1 MRYNSAKS
9 FESVKFTKQAYLE
22 DLHTSLWFFKALKKA
37 KKFMEVS
44 TSKELQP
51 LGETSIE
58 KIVEELQEKCE
69 IDRHLPGG
77 GYLHM
82 SDELPYLVVYRN
94 EDEDIEKGKD
104 RATVRLILSEA
115 SFLIIGNKDFE
126 GYQRLMF
133 CLSESMS
140 SKFKSFLII
149 EVYAGEQESR
159 KFVIKGP
166 AEKLSTT
173 IKVFQ
178 EELDNVNSGYK
189 ELNLEKTSV
198 LDTMERQPKGKHS
211 LLGLQQLKDAGCLLI
226 GLEVP
231 PVYRSEEGKDYPVF
245 FRSFKDDFVVALHKS
260 IFQFIRIQTSSGV
273 KSYRALGQKNLQEK
287 VLEIDQK
294 LAEIETSYQFLWLV
308 SPSNIRIIKDS
319 FFESNY
325 EKVLNYH
332 YRLLPFDP
340 DVLKRKLYNLKI
352 EEIDDPALS
361 YIFREKREELDLQI
375 SMLTERGSDNFF
387 YNSMML
393 FGKIDKNLQEQA
405 ENVLK
410 EVPEQ
415 EDRDFKS
422 IMKAEDFKAL
432 ANREFEYFRQQ
443 DENFSSKVHVRDD
456 VNILMVS
463 RGELYLPSDYKLN
476 ASETHALI
484 QHEIGTHVL
493 TYYNG
498 NQQPLRLLS
507 IGLTDYDTL
516 QEGLAV
522 LSEYLVGGL
531 TGNRMRTLAGRVV
544 AACARM
550 HGADFKEIFRLLN
563 KDYNFTP
570 HRAFNIT
577 SRIMQ
582 GGGFTKDISYLKGLV
597 QLKAHLEEGGE
608 LAPLLTG
615 KFSLEHRNIIT
626 ELKERRVLSP
636 VKLSPRYLHTEETK
650 EKLIKIRKGIPLSQ
664 LINA

>member
-1 MRYNSAKS
+1 MA
-9 FESVKFTKQAYLE
+9 
-22 DLHTSLWFFKALKKA
+22 
-37 KKFMEVS
+37 VS
-44 TSKELQP
+44 TSNEPQAFS
-51 LGETSIE
+51 EISIE

-69 IDRHLPGG
+69 IEKHLPGG
-77 GYLHM
+77 GFLHM
-82 SDELPYLVVYRN
+82 SDELPYLVIYRN

-133 CLSESMS
+133 CLSEAMS

-149 EVYAGEQESR
+149 EVFAGAPESR
-159 KFVIKGP
+159 KFKIKGP

-173 IKVFQ
+173 IKVLQ
-178 EELDNVNSGYK
+178 EELDDVDSGYRALQLGSTEVQDTLERQPEGK
-189 ELNLEKTSV
+189 KPLLNLE
-198 LDTMERQPKGKHS
+198 
-211 LLGLQQLKDAGCLLI
+211 QLKASGCLLLGI
-226 GLEVP
+226 EVP
-231 PVYRSEEGKDYPVF
+231 PVYRSKEGEDYPVF
-245 FRSFKDDFVVALHKS
+245 FRSFKDDFVVALHKT

-273 KSYRALGQKNLQEK
+273 KSYRALGQKTLQNK
-287 VLEIDQK
+287 VKEIDRQ

-308 SPSNIRIIKDS
+308 SPANIRQIKDT

-332 YRLLPFDP
+332 YRLIPFDP
-340 DVLKRKLYNLKI
+340 DVLKRRLYNLKL

-375 SMLTERGSDNFF
+375 SMLSDRGSDNFF

-393 FGKIDKNLQEQA
+393 FGKISNDLQHEA
-405 ENVLK
+405 ETILK
-410 EVPEQ
+410 EVPEK
-415 EDRDFKS
+415 EDHAFES
-422 IMKAEDFKAL
+422 IMKAEDFKVL
-432 ANREFEYFRQQ
+432 ANREFDYFREQ
-443 DENFSSKVHVRDD
+443 DENFSSKVHIRDD

-476 ASETHALI
+476 ANETKALI

-498 NQQPLRLLS
+498 NQQPLKLLS

-544 AACARM
+544 AASARM

-563 KDYNFTP
+563 KDYNFKP
-570 HRAFNIT
+570 QRAFNIT

-597 QLKAHLEEGGE
+597 QLKKHLEEGGE

-615 KFSLEHRNIIT
+615 KFALEHMPIIS
-626 ELKERRVLSP
+626 ELNERRVLSP
-636 VKLSPRYLHTEETK
+636 VKLTPRYLHTEETRK
-650 EKLIKIRKGIPLSQ
+650 KLSQIREGIPLSK

>member
-1 MRYNSAKS
+1 
-9 FESVKFTKQAYLE
+9 
-22 DLHTSLWFFKALKKA
+22 
-37 KKFMEVS
+37 MEVG
-44 TSKELQP
+44 TSNKLPP
-51 LGETSIE
+51 LGETSIA
-58 KIVEELQEKCE
+58 KIIEELQEECE
-69 IDRHLPGG
+69 IEKHLPGG

-82 SDELPYLVVYRN
+82 SDVLPYLVVYRN
-94 EDEDIEKGKD
+94 LDLDTEDIQD
-104 RATVRLILSEA
+104 TATVRLILSEA
-115 SFLIIGNKDFE
+115 SFLVIGNKDFE

-133 CLSESMS
+133 SLSDAMA

-149 EVYAGEQESR
+149 EVYAGDYESR
-159 KFVIKGP
+159 KFRIKGP
-166 AEKLSTT
+166 ADKLSTT

-178 EELDNVNSGYK
+178 EELDDVNSGYRA
-189 ELNLEKTSV
+189 LSLEQTEV
-198 LDTMERQPKGKHS
+198 IDTVERQPEGRKP
-211 LLGLQQLKDAGCLLI
+211 LMEVQQLKDAGCLLI

-231 PVYRSEEGKDYPVF
+231 PVYKSKEGKDYPVF
-245 FRSFKDDFVVALHKS
+245 FRSFKDDFVRALHKT

-287 VLEIDQK
+287 VIEIDRA

-308 SPSNIRIIKDS
+308 SPANIRQIKDT
-319 FFESNY
+319 FFETNY

-352 EEIDDPALS
+352 EEVDDPALS

-375 SMLTERGSDNFF
+375 SMLTDRGSDSFF

-393 FGKIDKNLQEQA
+393 YGKISRDLQREA
-405 ENVLK
+405 ENILK
-410 EVPEQ
+410 EVTEK
-415 EDRDFKS
+415 EDKDFES

-432 ANREFEYFRQQ
+432 AHKEFDYFREQ
-443 DENFSSKVHVRDD
+443 DENFSSQVHIRED

-463 RGELYLPSDYKLN
+463 QGELYLPGDYKLN
-476 ASETHALI
+476 ANETMALV

-498 NQQPLRLLS
+498 KQQPLSLLS

-522 LSEYLVGGL
+522 LSEYFVGGL

-544 AACARM
+544 AASARM
-550 HGADFKEIFRLLN
+550 HGADFQEIFRLLN
-563 KDYNFTP
+563 DDYGFTSQ
-570 HRAFNIT
+570 RAFNIT

-582 GGGFTKDISYLKGLV
+582 GGGFTKDISYLKGLL
-597 QLKAHLEEGGE
+597 QLKTHLEEGGE
-608 LAPLLTG
+608 LSPLFTG
-615 KFSLEHRNIIT
+615 KFALEHIPIIT
-626 ELKERRVLSP
+626 ELEERRVLSP
-636 VKLSPRYLHTEETK
+636 KSLSPRYLNTPETT
-650 EKLIKIRKGIPLSQ
+650 EKLKKIRKGITLSQ
-664 LINA
+664 LINT